1 MVAAKQ
7 KDYFSSREA
16 ADLLDVAVS
25 TIQSWTDN
33 GLLQAWTTV
42 GGHRRISKKSVA
54 DMLSQNKSKS
64 NLSKQEKTVSIVIVE
79 DNEQELMIYQ
89 QNLES
94 WDIKTN
100 IHVSK
105 DGFSGL
111 INIGK
116 FTPDII
122 ITDLLMPNM
131 NGFEMIKA
139 IKENDDL
146 RYCHIIA
153 VTALTT
159 DEIKLRGSLPADV
172 SVLNKPLIFNDV
184 ENLIC
189 NQLSIESK
197 NRV

>member
-1 MVAAKQ
+1 MSVKH

-16 ADLLDVAVS
+16 ANLLNVAVS

-33 GLLQAWTTV
+33 GILHAWTTV

-54 DMLSQNKSKS
+54 DMLSQQKSKS
-64 NLSKQEKTVSIVIVE
+64 NNSPPEKIVSIVIVE

-89 QNLES
+89 QNLECLKLNT
-94 WDIKTN
+94 DIY
-100 IHVSK
+100 ISK
-105 DGFSGL
+105 DGYSGL

-116 FTPDII
+116 MTPDII

-139 IKENDDL
+139 IKGNSDFNHS
-146 RYCHIIA
+146 HIIA
-153 VTALTT
+153 VTALTV
-159 DEIKLRGSLPADV
+159 DEIKNRGGLPADV
-172 SVLNKPLIFNDV
+172 SVLNKPLIFKDL
-184 ENLIC
+184 EKLIRNLL
-189 NQLSIESK
+189 NFDNA